1 MLIPAVKSAGS
12 SRSAYAKSFTA
23 RSRSVMATRGVTM
36 KGACIPDAFR
46 YSAGEI
52 LMHRKI
58 GNVPNR
64 AISAITKSDLGH

>member
-23 RSRSVMATRGVTM
+23 RSQSVMATWGVTM
-36 KGACIPDAFR
+36 KGACIPDVCR
-46 YSAGEI
+46 YSAKEI

-58 GNVPNR
+58 GNAR
-64 AISAITKSDLGH
+64 K